1 MTAAFGDNIMRSITL
16 SGTLALALLAAPALA
31 QPMPTDNDVVV
42 NLSAADIESLTAK
55 SQTNE
60 RQVVNA
66 ELQLTQAEA
75 QAFWPIYNAYSTE
88 RAPIYAKRQD
98 LINQFV
104 AISSSIGDAQ
114 ASMFANQWV
123 QLDADEVNL
132 RLKYLPK
139 FDAVLP
145 GIKLASFLQI
155 DRRIAMM
162 NAMANANQ
170 LPILITQV
178 GNP

>member
-1 MTAAFGDNIMRSITL
+1 MRISSFLGAHI
-16 SGTLALALLAAPALA
+16 ALALLAGPALA

-42 NLSAADIESLTAK
+42 NLTPADIENLTAK

-66 ELQLTQAEA
+66 ELKLTPAEA
-75 QAFWPIYNAYSTE
+75 QAFWPVYNAYSTE

-114 ASMFANQWV
+114 AAMFANQWV

-139 FDAVLP
+139 FDAALS
-145 GIKLASFLQI
+145 GHQA
-155 DRRIAMM
+155 R
-162 NAMANANQ
+162 Q
-170 LPILITQV
+170 LPADRPPHRHDERHGQRQPAADPHRS
-178 GNP
+178 GW

>member
-1 MTAAFGDNIMRSITL
+1 MRISTFLGATAAM
-16 SGTLALALLAAPALA
+16 ALLAGPLAA
-31 QPMPTDNDVVV
+31 QPMPTSNDVVV
-42 NLSAADIESLTAK
+42 NLTPADIETLTAK

-60 RQVVNA
+60 RQVLNG
-66 ELQLTQAEA
+66 ELKLTPAEA
-75 QAFWPIYNAYSTE
+75 QAFWPVYNAYAAE

-98 LINQFV
+98 IINQFV

-114 ASMFANQWV
+114 AAMFANQWV
-123 QLDADEVNL
+123 KLDADEVNL
-132 RLKYLPK
+132 RLKYLPQ
-139 FDAVLP
+139 FDAALS

-170 LPILITQV
+170 LPILIDQV

>member
-1 MTAAFGDNIMRSITL
+1 MRTITL
-16 SGTLALALLAAPALA
+16 SGTLALALLAGPVLA

-42 NLSAADIESLTAK
+42 NLSPADIQNLTAR
-55 SQTNE
+55 SQSNE
-60 RQVVNA
+60 RQVLNA
-66 ELQLTQAEA
+66 ELQLTQAESA
-75 QAFWPIYNAYSTE
+75 AFWPVYNAYSAE

-98 LINQFV
+98 IINQFV
-104 AISSSIGDAQ
+104 AISASIGDAQ

-155 DRRIAMM
+155 DRRMQMM
-162 NAMANANQ
+162 NAMALANQ
-170 LPILITQV
+170 LPILIQQT

>member
-1 MTAAFGDNIMRSITL
+1 M
-16 SGTLALALLAAPALA
+16 LLAAPTIA
-31 QPMPTDNDVVV
+31 QPMPTSNDVVV
-42 NLSAADIESLTAK
+42 NLTPADIQNLQAK

-60 RQVVNA
+60 RSVLNG
-66 ELQLTQAEA
+66 ELNLSQAEQ
-75 QAFWPIYNAYSTE
+75 QAFWPVYNAYADE
-88 RAPIYAKRQD
+88 RAPIYARRQE

-114 ASMFANQWV
+114 AAMFANQWV

-139 FDAVLP
+139 FDAALS

-162 NAMANANQ
+162 NAMALSNQ
-170 LPILITQV
+170 LPILIEQA